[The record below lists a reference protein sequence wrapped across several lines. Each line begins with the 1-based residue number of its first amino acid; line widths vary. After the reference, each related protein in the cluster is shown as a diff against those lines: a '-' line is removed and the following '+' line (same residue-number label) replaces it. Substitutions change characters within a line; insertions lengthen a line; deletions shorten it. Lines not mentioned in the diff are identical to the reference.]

1 MTQQREIDAQTIA
14 DLREK
19 ISITGNTTLA
29 KMQEIVSKHEVHQQ
43 VVGQRSAA
51 NTTKM
56 SGMDISELQRQLQEK
71 DHMIQQLRSRVE
83 GHSSES
89 AVMSKKRD
97 ERLQEIDTLKA
108 ELMRERNRN
117 DVAVVNKKVARLE
130 KERKE

>member
-1 MTQQREIDAQTIA
+1 
-14 DLREK
+14 
-19 ISITGNTTLA
+19 
-29 KMQEIVSKHEVHQQ
+29 
-43 VVGQRSAA
+43 
-51 NTTKM
+51 M